1 MMNEPTRFKPNKL
14 KNHSKHFSLKVHQL
28 FYFFACIQ
36 IVMNIILRISI
47 LVYSIQVEALLD
59 GSTLIGVIDSA
70 TSQASKITSKP
81 SSKPSSIPSFIPSAR
96 PSRSPSSSPSISPS
110 TIPSVYPTITP
121 SSVPSEFPTISP
133 STSPTVSQTF
143 VPSSSPTISPSTIPT
158 VSSSTEPSSTPSL
171 NESSLPSFIPTGVK
185 GTPKSISGN
194 SAEAP
199 FQTPPNK
206 REYDMF
212 FVVILSASVAA
223 GVLIIG
229 ASLLVY
235 FNHRRRKNKVLSNKT
250 YRPDDDNLPTRE
262 PEPLPTTREFRK
274 QMYGQQHYHSQSNLS
289 YDDAE
294 SEVDVMSAWDPS
306 TIHTEKTSKWNQRI
320 QNDMMSN
327 SYESESRRSGFS
339 EFVLPSVFDPSTIR
353 SNERSRVYNGNSQNR
368 RSLDDDSFFNDEPIP
383 EQIFC

>member
-1 MMNEPTRFKPNKL
+1 MKR
-14 KNHSKHFSLKVHQL
+14 SLW
-28 FYFFACIQ
+28 
-36 IVMNIILRISI
+36 ISI
-47 LVYSIQVEALLD
+47 LIYSVQVEALLD
-59 GSTLIGVIDSA
+59 GSTLIGVIDNA
-70 TSQASKITSKP
+70 TSQASKISSKP
-81 SSKPSSIPSFIPSAR
+81 SSKPSWTPSFKPSAR
-96 PSRSPSSSPSISPS
+96 PSISPS
-110 TIPSVYPTITP
+110 RSPTITP
-121 SSVPSEFPTISP
+121 SSVPSEFPTIAP

-143 VPSSSPTISPSTIPT
+143 VPSSSPTFVPSSSPTISPSTIPT
-158 VSSSTEPSSTPSL
+158 VFPTEKPSSAPSL
-171 NESSLPSFIPTGVK
+171 NESSLPSFMPTGVK
-185 GTPKSISGN
+185 VTPKSISGN
-194 SAEAP
+194 GAEAP

-212 FVVILSASVAA
+212 FIVILSASVAA

-235 FNHRRRKNKVLSNKT
+235 FHHRRRKNKVLSRKAF
-250 YRPDDDNLPTRE
+250 RPDDDNLPTSE

-274 QMYGQQHYHSQSNLS
+274 QMYTQQRYHSQSNLS
-289 YDDAE
+289 FDDVE
-294 SEVDVMSAWDPS
+294 SGGDIMSAWDPS

-339 EFVLPSVFDPSTIR
+339 EFVLPSVFDPTTIR